1 MTAPAISV
9 GVGLLPA
16 LPVREL
22 ADAAEE
28 AEARGFDHVWVP
40 DERFFR
46 DVMVTLTAV
55 ARRTRRVQLGPCVT
69 DPFVR
74 HPAITATCLATLQEA
89 SHGRVAVGLGAGISG
104 FAAMGTV
111 AHRPAASIR
120 ATVQLLRTL
129 WAGGRVE
136 MDAPVHFHGGMD
148 FGPVPVPPIYVAGRG
163 PRILEVAGEVA
174 DGVMLGGLASAAA
187 VSRAMALVD
196 TGLRKSGRTR
206 RDLRVAAWTHT
217 VIGTDSRRV
226 WRRARL
232 VVFGILLS
240 SRGVLPTF
248 GISLPAP
255 LEAVMAKVRYG
266 DHWTLRDDVLR
277 LVPDEVVDTFTV
289 AGTPPECLA
298 KLRAL
303 AAVGVSHFA
312 LRLWPVDD
320 ASPLTPMRVFADE
333 VLGRLVGPGAG
344 A

>member
-1 MTAPAISV
+1 MTGSAISV

-22 ADAAEE
+22 ADAAAE
-28 AEARGFDHVWVP
+28 AEARGFDHIWVP

-55 ARRTRRVQLGPCVT
+55 ARRTRTALLGPCVT

-89 SHGRVAVGLGAGISG
+89 SHGRVVVGLGAGISG
-104 FAAMGTV
+104 FEAMGTV

-120 ATVQLLRTL
+120 ATVRLLRTVF
-129 WAGGRVE
+129 AGGQVA
-136 MDAPVHFHGGMD
+136 MDAPVHFHGGID

-174 DGVMLGGLASAAA
+174 DGVMLGGLASPAA
-187 VSRAMALVD
+187 VARAMVPVEA
-196 TGLRKSGRTR
+196 GLRKAGRTL

-217 VIGTDSRRV
+217 VIGTDPRRV
-226 WRRARL
+226 RRRARL

-240 SRGVLPTF
+240 SRDVLPAF
-248 GISLPAP
+248 GITLPGP
-255 LEAVMAKVRYG
+255 LAAVMAKVRYG
-266 DHWTLRDDVLR
+266 DHWALDDDVLG
-277 LVPDEVVDTFTV
+277 LIPDAVVDTFTV

-303 AAVGVSHFA
+303 AAAGVSHFA

-320 ASPLTPMRVFADE
+320 ASPLTPMRVFADQ
-333 VLGRLVGPGAG
+333 VLERLVGSGAD